1 MKNWEKY
8 RDQIKYSEIGWISN
22 WFSNMI
28 EVDIVIDGKIYKS
41 TENYYQSEKMTNE
54 NDKEYI
60 ASLSPHKSKTESRKL
75 PIRGDWAEYKFVV
88 MRTALEAKFKLPK
101 WKNELLAT
109 GNEMVIEWNN
119 WNDKIWGVSI
129 KDNLG
134 NNNLGLMLMDIRK
147 NYKLKSLF

>member
-1 MKNWEKY
+1 MRNCEKY
-8 RDQIKYSEIGWISN
+8 KEEIIYSEEGWVQN

-28 EVDIVIDGKIYKS
+28 DVDIIINGKIYKS
-41 TENYYQSEKMTNE
+41 TENYYQSEKMKN
-54 NDKEYI
+54 NKDKEYI
-60 ASLSPHKSKTESRKL
+60 ASLSPHNSKREARNL
-75 PIRGDWAEYKFVV
+75 PIREDWDEYKFIA

-101 WKNELLAT
+101 WKNKLLAT
-109 GNEMVIEWNN
+109 GNDMIIEWNN

-134 NNNLGLMLMDIRK
+134 KNHLGLMLMDIRR